1 MSSTFNYF
9 GGLMSRP
16 HSKQS
21 INEKKKQ
28 QKISNHGSQS
38 DINTEINNEND
49 PLFMRETVIN
59 KNNSTKSKLS
69 LALKES
75 SNSNLNL
82 SSPHDIP
89 QSMKSS
95 QLSLI
100 DPNKPFSGTDSSISL
115 IHNNKNDD
123 IIDDFNDVSDSESD
137 SSCDEKN
144 EESLKD
150 YRPGGYHPAF
160 KGEHYKDSRYIL
172 VRKLGWGHFSTVW
185 LARDTL
191 AGSHVAI
198 KIVRS
203 DKIYTAAAIDEIKL
217 LKRLRNGDANNEGY
231 KHILNL
237 LDNFVHRG
245 PNGNHVVMVFEVLG
259 ENLLAL
265 IKKYEHKGIPLIYV
279 KQISK
284 QLLLGLDYMH
294 RKCGII
300 HTDIKPENVLMEI
313 GDVETIVQMVEML
326 DKQKKDVKRLQKR
339 LIRAETENSFSN
351 RSLHNVHSN
360 NSYLGKS
367 AFDHNLFSTSKSKS
381 NHSTGFV
388 PNDNR
393 SLSINANLRNSV
405 SNASPNQTLQ
415 RTQSHRRSRRNT
427 VITGSQPLPS
437 PISSTNFFEMKN
449 QLLHSTSNSVSTLHG
464 QFQLRNSVTMDS
476 ILSSSVFSQNS
487 TLNPHSLSNTNNLTA
502 KQITHSLSSF
512 ELSNGNIDNSDDN
525 SNSTNI
531 NNIDI
536 NDNTNNDIDNTDA
549 NNTSRQNSQDS
560 VSTTTDNIINN
571 EKFDNHIQVKIAD
584 MGNSCWFD
592 EHYTNSIQTREYR
605 SPEVLIGAPWG
616 CSADIWS
623 TACLIFEL
631 ITGDFL
637 FEPNEAHSYTKD
649 DDHIAQIIELLGEFP
664 DYLMNNGKLARN
676 FFNSRRQ
683 LRNISKLKMWPLK
696 DVLVEKYKFNQDE
709 AAEIADFLLPM
720 LELDPRK
727 RADAGGLVNHPWLND
742 TLGMENI
749 QINDRK
755 LYESGFDIPGW
766 FNEVPSNIR
775 H

>member
-9 GGLMSRP
+9 GALISRP
-16 HSKQS
+16 HPKQS
-21 INEKKKQ
+21 GGDKKKQ
-28 QKISNHGSQS
+28 STMEHSATNGE
-38 DINTEINNEND
+38 TNNENE
-49 PLFMRETVIN
+49 PLFPRETISN
-59 KNNSTKSKLS
+59 KNSSTKSKLS

-75 SNSNLNL
+75 SNSNSNL
-82 SSPHDIP
+82 TPSHNITPSLEG
-89 QSMKSS
+89 S
-95 QLSLI
+95 QLSLAS
-100 DPNKPFSGTDSSISL
+100 NKSFHGMGSSIS
-115 IHNNKNDD
+115 HNIANDNNNNNSSN
-123 IIDDFNDVSDSESD
+123 IVSDFNEDSGSESESE

-191 AGSHVAI
+191 LGSHVAI

-217 LKRLRNGDANNEGY
+217 LKRLRNGDNNDEGY

-237 LDNFVHRG
+237 LDNFIHHG

-326 DKQKKDVKRLQKR
+326 DKQKRETKRLQRR
-339 LIRAETENSFSN
+339 LIRAETEQGFSN
-351 RSLHNVHSN
+351 KKSYQTSSN
-360 NSYLGKS
+360 NSLLNKNG
-367 AFDHNLFSTSKSKS
+367 FDQTSFPMSKSKS
-381 NHSTGFV
+381 SQSNGYSS
-388 PNDNR
+388 NDNR
-393 SLSINANLRNSV
+393 SVSINTNSRNSI
-405 SNASPNQTLQ
+405 SHMSPSQNLQ
-415 RTQSHRRSRRNT
+415 RTRSQRRSRRNT
-427 VITGSQPLPS
+427 IITGSQPLPS

-449 QLLHSTSNSVSTLHG
+449 HLLHTTPNSVSN
-464 QFQLRNSVTMDS
+464 FPAQLRNSVTMDS
-476 ILSSSVFSQNS
+476 ILSSSVFSNNS
-487 TLNPHSLSNTNNLTA
+487 TLNAPSFSNANNSTA

-512 ELSNGNIDNSDDN
+512 ELSNRAMHQNIENPTIATITTATSN
-525 SNSTNI
+525 SNNI
-531 NNIDI
+531 NIMG
-536 NDNTNNDIDNTDA
+536 NNGMTSN
-549 NNTSRQNSQDS
+549 SRQNSQS
-560 VSTTTDNIINN
+560 SQNTDTLMNN
-571 EKFDNHIQVKIAD
+571 ENFDNHIQVKIAD

-649 DDHIAQIIELLGEFP
+649 DDHIAQIIELLGELP
-664 DYLMNNGKLARN
+664 DYLLENGKLTRN
-676 FFNSRRQ
+676 FFNSRRE

-696 DVLVEKYKFNQDE
+696 DVLIEKYKFNEDE

-749 QINDRK
+749 KVNDRK
-755 LYESGFDIPGW
+755 LYQSGFDIPGW
-766 FNEVPSNIR
+766 FNEVPSNSR